1 MAQLWRF
8 LGGILG
14 PLIKTSLLLIE
25 NVHNSL
31 AKSVLVPLELTAAAS
46 ETDAAIQKKVFTSGM
61 TKIINSDEEMND
73 IKKIIKCL
81 EESGSLIKCVRKT
94 IKNEVKE
101 QKECFLVIM
110 LDTLGASLLGNML
123 VEKSV
128 LRAGKETGFYDASSF
143 NSF

>member
-1 MAQLWRF
+1 MAQLWGF
-8 LGGILG
+8 LGEILG

-46 ETDAAIQKKVFTSGM
+46 ETDAAIQKKVFKSGM

-81 EESGSLIKCVRKT
+81 EVSGLLIKCVSK
-94 IKNEVKE
+94 
-101 QKECFLVIM
+101 
-110 LDTLGASLLGNML
+110 
-123 VEKSV
+123 
-128 LRAGKETGFYDASSF
+128 
-143 NSF
+143 

>member
-1 MAQLWRF
+1 MAQLWGF
-8 LGGILG
+8 LGEILG

-46 ETDAAIQKKVFTSGM
+46 ETDAAIQKKVFESGM

-81 EESGSLIKCVRKT
+81 EDSGLLIKCVSKT

-128 LRAGKETGFYDASSF
+128 
-143 NSF
+143 